1 MRQHA
6 PPAFTRRHFL
16 AGTAASAVLI
26 PQFIPRRAF
35 GANEK
40 ILTGHIGV
48 GGQGTG
54 NLKRFME
61 HAVAVCDVDK
71 KRAAAAQKAV
81 TEKNGQCDV
90 YGDYRQLLDRKDIDA
105 VVVSTPD
112 HWHALPTVHA
122 CQAGKHVYCEKPLT
136 LTIHEGRVM
145 VNAARENKCIV
156 QTGSQQRSADN
167 FRTACELVR
176 SGRIGKITSVEVGI
190 PGCNHPG
197 ALGPDSDPPEWLDY
211 DFWLGP
217 APWRPYNEKRA
228 HYNFRFWLDYSGGQ
242 MTNWGAHHLDIAHWG
257 LGMDDSG
264 PIETDGTGTFDPE
277 QRFTVP
283 ATYDITHTYANGVK
297 VHIGQKYKGG
307 TTFIGDKG
315 TIFVNRGKFSSTP
328 EEIIKEPLRD
338 NDVHLYKSGD
348 HPRNWLDC
356 ICSGERPIC
365 DVEIGH
371 RTATAC
377 HLANICVTVGRKIRW
392 DPVQEKILDD
402 DEKVAALVHR
412 PYRAPWKL

>member
-1 MRQHA
+1 MRQPTSA
-6 PPAFTRRHFL
+6 AITRRHFL
-16 AGTAASAVLI
+16 TGAAAAAVLT
-26 PQFIPRRAF
+26 PSFIPRRAF
-35 GANEK
+35 GANER
-40 ILTGHIGV
+40 ITTGHVGV
-48 GGQGTG
+48 GGQGMS
-54 NLKRFME
+54 NLKRLIE

-71 KRAAAAQKAV
+71 KRAAAAQKPVADK
-81 TEKNGQCDV
+81 TGKCDV

-112 HWHALPTVHA
+112 HWHALPTVQA
-122 CQAGKHVYCEKPLT
+122 CEAGKHVYCEKPLT
-136 LTIHEGRVM
+136 LTIYEGRAM
-145 VNAARENKCIV
+145 VNAARRNKCVV
-156 QTGSQQRSADN
+156 QTGSQQRSAGN

-197 ALGPDSDPPEWLDY
+197 ALGPDS
-211 DFWLGP
+211 
-217 APWRPYNEKRA
+217 
-228 HYNFRFWLDYSGGQ
+228 
-242 MTNWGAHHLDIAHWG
+242 
-257 LGMDDSG
+257 
-264 PIETDGTGTFDPE
+264 
-277 QRFTVP
+277 
-283 ATYDITHTYANGVK
+283 GVQ

-315 TIFVNRGKFSSTP
+315 TIYVNRGKLSSTP

-338 NDVHLYKSGD
+338 GDVHLVQSAD
-348 HPRNWLDC
+348 HHRNWLEC
-356 ICSGERPIC
+356 IQTGALPIC

-377 HLANICVTVGRKIRW
+377 HLANLCVLVGRKIRW

-402 DEKVAALVHR
+402 DEKVAAMVHR